1 MRQPDRTELANLLAR
16 PGQAVP
22 GRAGP
27 VRAGQ
32 CRAGCDGPTRR
43 GQTELKNGLSGPG
56 LTGAACLPLGR
67 TDLPTA
73 LHCLPGLQRDIRIAG
88 YLDISRYSQSFTPS
102 LPFVF
107 VDKCEDCSGRGLD
120 RRPGL
125 PGLTDWPVL
134 PASSNAMIIR
144 REMTRNWTEN
154 LQGRSFVFIVQ
165 TGLRPGTT
173 TCWVKI
179 VKKSYV
185 NIYIKNI

>member
-1 MRQPDRTELANLLAR
+1 MTANNPDRSEAARQNRTCESVSQAR

-73 LHCLPGLQRDIRIAG
+73 LHCLPGL
-88 YLDISRYSQSFTPS
+88 
-102 LPFVF
+102 
-107 VDKCEDCSGRGLD
+107 
-120 RRPGL
+120 
-125 PGLTDWPVL
+125 
-134 PASSNAMIIR
+134 
-144 REMTRNWTEN
+144 
-154 LQGRSFVFIVQ
+154 
-165 TGLRPGTT
+165 
-173 TCWVKI
+173 
-179 VKKSYV
+179 
-185 NIYIKNI
+185 